1 MSKND
6 LNDALKDL
14 LPKIDMTRSMIDSS
28 DRALHEAIK
37 PIDLGDPDDFAPNRT
52 AKSAEQMVEL
62 LQEIKQS
69 GEEESRLQAKRHKQI
84 FWLTIAVLF
93 VTVIGVLLQLR

>member
-1 MSKND
+1 MDYDPHNFLD
-6 LNDALKDL
+6 R
-14 LPKIDMTRSMIDSS
+14 IDPESLS
-28 DRALHEAIK
+28 
-37 PIDLGDPDDFAPNRT
+37 PNKT

-69 GEEESRLQAKRHKQI
+69 SEEESRLQAKRHKQI
-84 FWLTIAVLF
+84 FLLTIAVLA